1 MIKKNL
7 NFDIDSFLNKYY
19 SFKKVESPKV
29 GLLALEGKISVLDKE
44 NKLWG
49 QFEVLILIKENEYPF
64 TTPVVIE
71 KSEVIDRDWNFHIS
85 KEGIC
90 CLDIPHK
97 LLKSKR
103 RGITFEQFYRN
114 VIYPFFANYLY
125 KESTGNYANGEYKH
139 HFDGI
144 AQFYKEEFEL
154 EDFEKIIDLLET
166 AINGIKHQPNS
177 ECPFCGSPKYK
188 KCCRKKV
195 YNLRGYGLNQ
205 LRIDSALFRQ
215 NILKN
220 EEISL

>member
-19 SFKKVESPKV
+19 SFKKVESPKA

-49 QFEVLILIKENEYPF
+49 QFEVLILINENEYPF

-71 KSEVIDRDWNFHIS
+71 KTEIIDRDWDFHIS

-97 LLKSKR
+97 LLKRKR
-103 RGITFEQFYRN
+103 RGIIFEDFYRE
-114 VIYPFFANYLY
+114 VIYPFFANFCY
-125 KESTGNYANGEYKH
+125 KESTGDYANGEYKH
-139 HFDGI
+139 HFEGI
-144 AQFYKEEFEL
+144 AQFYQEELEL
-154 EDFEKIIDLLET
+154 EDFEKIVALLET

-177 ECPFCGSPKYK
+177 KCLFCNSPKYK
-188 KCCRKKV
+188 KCCRKKI
-195 YNLRGYGLNQ
+195 YTLRGYGIDQ
-205 LRIDSALFRQ
+205 LKIDSALFRPS
-215 NILKN
+215 ILKK
-220 EEISL
+220 EGVLQ